1 MCINQ
6 SNEWPLIRHV
16 HGLWLCEDELA
27 ESRGTSRSGQHFIF
41 SGVLRQLL
49 FVHSTSSAPTT
60 TVLPDH
66 VTCGKC
72 HVVSATWNVSPPNT
86 LTSEL
91 PWMPI
96 HSQPSLPNVLSLDTI
111 DISQPTMWSL
121 LCFSGSPPPRHLYI
135 ALPVGIGFNM
145 TSSIKVSYRRA

>member
-27 ESRGTSRSGQHFIF
+27 ESQGTSRSGQHFIF

-49 FVHSTSSAPTT
+49 FVHSTSSAPAT

-72 HVVSATWNVSPPNT
+72 HVVSATW
-86 LTSEL
+86 
-91 PWMPI
+91 
-96 HSQPSLPNVLSLDTI
+96 
-111 DISQPTMWSL
+111 
-121 LCFSGSPPPRHLYI
+121 
-135 ALPVGIGFNM
+135 
-145 TSSIKVSYRRA
+145 